1 MTNRSYR
8 LLIGSLLLIFLYFD
22 IHNGVYLLI
31 LLMFLEGVS
40 NYLLPDL
47 INRFIPVA
55 VGNGN
60 NLAPVQNLTRFSFSA
75 ERAWRLIVS
84 LLLTFS
90 YIIFDPQL
98 NLLPENIITPLAD
111 VSWFFPW
118 FMGLA
123 ILGAGFSAVCPV
135 LILVKW
141 MGFK

>member
-31 LLMFLEGVS
+31 LLMFLEGIS

-47 INRFIPVA
+47 INRFIPITS
-55 VGNGN
+55 GCSN
-60 NLAPVQNLTRFSFSA
+60 NMAPVQNLSRFNFSA

-84 LLLTFS
+84 LLLAIS
-90 YIIFDPQL
+90 YIIFDPHL
-98 NLLPENIITPLAD
+98 NLLPENIITPLAY

-141 MGFK
+141 VGFK